1 MLGISPQK
9 GIAYK
14 FPVKLLKS
22 NLSGFKVTPVI
33 VAGDFSIE
41 KWNAGDAYVQ
51 KTSSIANLANTP
63 IVADTSAS
71 CTTVML
77 SLTASEMAADIII
90 VTARDT
96 DGANDWADNSWVI
109 YPDQRK
115 AVLENKK
122 AIVMVGQVAHLR
134 VYAADG
140 TTVVLDKILK
150 DIAGNDITALSAGQ
164 LAIEQAA
171 A

>member
-14 FPVKLLKS
+14 FPIKLLKL

-33 VAGDFSIE
+33 IAGDFTIE
-41 KWNAGDAYVQ
+41 KWNAGDAYTQ
-51 KTSSIANLANTP
+51 KTSSIANLTNTP
-63 IVADTSAS
+63 IVADSSAS

-77 SLTASEMAADIII
+77 SLTATEMAADIVII
-90 VTARDT
+90 TARDA

-109 YPDQRK
+109 YPDRRK
-115 AVLENKK
+115 AILENKK
-122 AIVMVGQVAHLR
+122 AIVMVGSVAHLR

-150 DIAGNDITALSAGQ
+150 DISGNDITALSAGQ
-164 LAIEQAA
+164 LAIEQATT
-171 A
+171 